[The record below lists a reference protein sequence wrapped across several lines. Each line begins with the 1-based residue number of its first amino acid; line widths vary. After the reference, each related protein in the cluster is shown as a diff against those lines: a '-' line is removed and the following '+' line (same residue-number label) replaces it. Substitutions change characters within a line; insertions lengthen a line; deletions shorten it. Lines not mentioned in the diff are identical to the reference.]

1 LARKTLG
8 EKARI
13 IIPLGFG
20 FFGDSA
26 EDLALPMLFPAIR
39 DSLSLS
45 YGAGGVIYGV
55 RTIVATMSGPFWGF
69 AADRYNRKWVLVIG
83 TGMWG
88 GLMAFVALATTYW
101 QLLAVR
107 VIACLGLGALYP
119 AAFSML
125 ADVFG
130 PHRRGRAMGALGMI
144 GMLGVVAAA
153 VGFGQLLEMSNRGW
167 HWAFIE
173 LNPDTGWRWAFV
185 ILGAASILAGILI
198 AAVVPHPVRGA
209 AEPELEGVITEAQA
223 SRFRFKMAE
232 VKEVLRSRTVWVN
245 LIQGCFLMTAINSL
259 SIYFVAW
266 LVDDRGF
273 SQGQAPM
280 IFAGMVLA
288 LAIGSLVGGIVCDLA
303 DERWPHHGRAA
314 MSQLSIALSLPT
326 MWYMIVGAQGLKAL
340 MVCGIVAGFFLEWTR
355 RGVKQPLVQAVIRP
369 EFRAT
374 AMAITEFVQGTVGS
388 LVVIAL
394 GKFADLF
401 ESHGLSYALM
411 VACGFWLLA
420 GLAATA
426 YYFVY
431 PQEYVRFRREMQKR
445 RELITGEKG

>member
-431 PQEYVRFRREMQKR
+431 PQEYVRFRKEMQRR
-445 RELITGEKG
+445 RELITGGKG

>member
-340 MVCGIVAGFFLEWTR
+340 MVCGVVAGFFLEWTR

>member
-1 LARKTLG
+1 MAKKTLG

-13 IIPLGFG
+13 LIPLGFG

-39 DSLSLS
+39 DSLSLN

-55 RTIVATMSGPFWGF
+55 RTIIATMSGPFWGF
-69 AADRYNRKWVLVIG
+69 AADRYNRKWVLVLG

-88 GLMAFVALATTYW
+88 GLMAFVALATNYW
-101 QLLAVR
+101 QLLIMR

-130 PHRRGRAMGALGMI
+130 PHRRGRAMGTLGMI

-153 VGFGQLLEMSNRGW
+153 VGFGQLLEVSNRGW

-185 ILGAASILAGILI
+185 AIGAVSVLAGILI
-198 AAVVPHPVRGA
+198 AAVVPHPVRGG
-209 AEPELEGVITEAQA
+209 AEPELEGVITEAEA
-223 SRFRFKMAE
+223 SRFRFRMAQ

-245 LIQGCFLMTAINSL
+245 LIQGCFLMTTINSL

-273 SQGQAPM
+273 SATQAPM

-288 LAIGSLVGGIVCDLA
+288 LAIGSLAGGVICDLA

-314 MSQLSIALSLPT
+314 MSQLSIALSLPA
-326 MWYMIVGAQGLKAL
+326 MWYMIIAAEGLNAL
-340 MVCGIVAGFFLEWTR
+340 MVCGVFAGFFLEWTR

-374 AMAITEFVQGTVGS
+374 AMAFTEFVQGTVGS

-394 GKFADLF
+394 GKFADRF

-420 GLAATA
+420 GLAATG
-426 YYFVY
+426 YYYVY
-431 PQEYVRFRREMQKR
+431 PQEYERFRKEMEKR
-445 RELITGEKG
+445 RELIVGNRV

>member
-401 ESHGLSYALM
+401 ENHGLSYALM

>member
-445 RELITGEKG
+445 RELIAGEKG